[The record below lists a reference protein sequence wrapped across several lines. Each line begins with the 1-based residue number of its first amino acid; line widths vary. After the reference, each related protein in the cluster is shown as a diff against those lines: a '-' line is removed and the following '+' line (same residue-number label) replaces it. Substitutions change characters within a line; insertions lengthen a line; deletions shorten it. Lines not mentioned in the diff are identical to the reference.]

1 MGMIYT
7 TEGVSTST
15 ITATGDVTSVPARI
29 LSMYIVGAASAGSV
43 VLKDSSGG
51 ATLATI
57 NTPAGAT
64 LTQNIDFGSEGLNF
78 KVKPNATLT
87 NIASVLFVIG

>member
-15 ITATGDVTSVPARI
+15 ITSTGDVASVPARI
-29 LSMYIVGAASAGSV
+29 LSMYIVGAGTAGSV

-51 ATLATI
+51 STLATI

-78 KVKPNATLT
+78 KTNPHATLT
-87 NIASVLFVIG
+87 NITSVFFVYG

>member
-15 ITATGDVTSVPARI
+15 ITATGDVASSSARV
-29 LSMYIVGAASAGSV
+29 LSMYIVGDATAGSV
-43 VLKDSSGG
+43 VLKDSSSGS
-51 ATLATI
+51 TLATI

-78 KVKPNATLT
+78 KTNPHATLT
-87 NIASVLFVIG
+87 NIASVFFVLG